1 MIQKIVFILLLL
13 ISFTAKAKFDWL
25 EPVKIEDIFLKKHI
39 SIVFA
44 SQNLKSP
51 VSMFG
56 HTFLVIHA
64 ETIPEPDSIVIEF
77 LGKTD
82 GVSWAHLKALVSYI
96 EGEYRLTRFI
106 LKKREYDLEDR
117 NLWIYRLSLSENE
130 KEKLIYNIS
139 NNLKKKNLP
148 YTFLNQNCSHY
159 ILKLLLYEK
168 KQNSQFLLYTLPKY
182 TIRELQQLGY
192 IATPPTNIHS
202 TQFFLIKK
210 FNELNSQDK
219 KNVAK
224 IVNANNTYNS
234 QNTTPTLKKIASLA
248 IAYKTPRESNP
259 QIRNHY
265 FNTQKKIL
273 AELNEKNLVSL
284 SEPLKN
290 NSYDPLKLFGDA
302 SLRFGILTK
311 TRGLV
316 LEGKLAQRDF
326 YTSLNDGLSSSY
338 LEILKTKIVTNDL
351 GINISQFTIF
361 KLDSLVSEHDY
372 RLPFNRLFDLSF
384 YNHNYEFNKN
394 IGECVARYGYGTS
407 WNYSDLTLGIIP
419 YFGVRYFNNSSK
431 TIELDL
437 GITGKINYWIND
449 YISTEASM
457 IKYLNS
463 KMPFNYLLELKFA
476 IRINPRWTLG
486 VQNIFYAKNSNM
498 EFSMVYNF

>member
-1 MIQKIVFILLLL
+1 
-13 ISFTAKAKFDWL
+13 
-25 EPVKIEDIFLKKHI
+25 
-39 SIVFA
+39 
-44 SQNLKSP
+44 
-51 VSMFG
+51 
-56 HTFLVIHA
+56 
-64 ETIPEPDSIVIEF
+64 
-77 LGKTD
+77 
-82 GVSWAHLKALVSYI
+82 
-96 EGEYRLTRFI
+96 
-106 LKKREYDLEDR
+106 
-117 NLWIYRLSLSENE
+117 
-130 KEKLIYNIS
+130 
-139 NNLKKKNLP
+139 
-148 YTFLNQNCSHY
+148 
-159 ILKLLLYEK
+159 
-168 KQNSQFLLYTLPKY
+168 
-182 TIRELQQLGY
+182 LGY

-394 IGECVARYGYGTS
+394 IGECVARYRYGTS